1 MEYVLLLAVVVVFL
15 VFKDRPIMVLEF
27 KNGELV
33 KTKGQV
39 PTGFQISCR
48 EIAHKTPF
56 SGRVKIY
63 KTRFT
68 TKLDFSKTVP
78 NKIKQ
83 RIKNVF
89 PHNVPT
95 SKRGKRA

>member
-27 KNGELV
+27 KNGELI

-39 PTGFQISCR
+39 PSGFKTACK

-56 SGRVKIY
+56 SGRVKVY
-63 KTRFT
+63 KTRFA
-68 TKLDFSKTVP
+68 TKLDFSNTIPAKV
-78 NKIKQ
+78 KQ

-89 PHNVPT
+89 PHNIYT

>member
-1 MEYVLLLAVVVVFL
+1 MEYVLLLAIVVVFL

-27 KNGELV
+27 KDGELV

-39 PTGFQISCR
+39 PTGFQTACR
-48 EIAHKTPF
+48 DIAHKTPF

-68 TKLDFSKTVP
+68 TKLDFSKNVP

>member
-1 MEYVLLLAVVVVFL
+1 MEYVLLLAVVVIFI

-27 KNGELV
+27 KDGELI

-39 PTGFQISCR
+39 PTGFQTACR
-48 EIAHKTPF
+48 DIAHKTPF

-68 TKLDFSKTVP
+68 TCLLY
-78 NKIKQ
+78 
-83 RIKNVF
+83 
-89 PHNVPT
+89 T
-95 SKRGKRA
+95 SDAADDKARGVLV

>member
-1 MEYVLLLAVVVVFL
+1 MEYVLLLAVVVIFI

-27 KNGELV
+27 KDGELI

-39 PTGFQISCR
+39 PTGFQTACR
-48 EIAHKTPF
+48 DIAHKTPF

-68 TKLDFSKTVP
+68 TKLDFSKNVP